1 MSRCALKKIRLH
13 RNLTLELKLKKV
25 NLTNDELDEIE
36 NELVERL
43 KTCCDNQGKEIDP
56 QNSAWIL
63 HRLGQVYEKRSPDM
77 FSLIRSATLYNAAL
91 ARHPSNYQT
100 IQRNLQQLCSH
111 ILSLAGA
118 KNKNA
123 QLIEQANAIKEA
135 VLKMRKNVAQALS
148 NIKSIPQNAN
158 NEKEHFLEAEKISLL
173 QQLQNQITN
182 DYKRI
187 MADLAYFCEKVMGEP
202 PCKFALVGMG
212 SIARREI
219 TPYSDFEN
227 IILLDNEVTLTN
239 KLNKNVLQY
248 FRWYSV
254 IFQIVLINLQETIVP
269 SVAISS
275 LSGWFFDAI
284 TLCGISFDGMMPH
297 ACKFPLGRLQPTPKK
312 PFTTELI
319 KPVNEMLKYLSSE
332 ENLKNGYHLSD
343 ILSKTCFVYK
353 DKDIFEEFEK
363 GVFEITEK
371 KTNLENILEDVK
383 NQVIEDLQA
392 FATRFSLS
400 KLKPDEK
407 FNVKQVVYRST
418 TLFISALGRIC
429 SIRASSCFDIA
440 SELHAQ
446 KHISE
451 YAKHKLLY
459 AIALACEVR
468 LRWYIKANRQSDN
481 IDSVGEMIE
490 LIGKRSTL
498 CYFQIAYALQSE
510 ISKRLNLK
518 QGHFYSS
525 PILLNLTLFLYFKDE
540 ENLNKMLHVQSRA
553 TPSQRLYGF
562 DQSLK
567 ELEKQVSESSKIEA
581 DIERNFNSMGS
592 QALWNRFH
600 TLGQVLHSKGCFDDA
615 IECFQISI
623 KLIQQHELQTDQLNE
638 AEDLKRCFQINIAR
652 CYRKIAWSLN
662 FLIKFEQ
669 AKENAKKSLEL
680 LLNLLPGSDINR
692 QLALSFKQ
700 YGYSL
705 TKLGMHEEAKENLLK
720 SFEIFTQLSFDKNY
734 DYDLSEVMNKLGRC
748 FLSMEYFE
756 ESRRYFE
763 NALSIQERM
772 SVDVDRDRRISVTLL
787 DLGRCLMKIEKFG
800 EAKLCIERSLQI
812 DYARLLGEVFCYRG
826 SSVTLYYLGCC
837 CLNLNQLHEAHDCLM
852 RSLDTAERVS
862 NDVNIDREVSNTLC
876 QIGCCFMKM
885 EKFDNAKIYLKRSL
899 KIKEQISINDNT
911 YRGASSI
918 KLLIEDCN
926 TKAKNIKK
934 V

>member
-1 MSRCALKKIRLH
+1 MSSSSSKDIRLDAA
-13 RNLTLELKLKKV
+13 LSFELKLKKV
-25 NLTNDELDEIE
+25 DLTNDELDEIE
-36 NELVERL
+36 NDLAEKL
-43 KTCCDNQGKEIDP
+43 KTFCDKRGREIDP
-56 QNSAWIL
+56 QNSAWVL
-63 HRLGQVYEKRSPDM
+63 HRFGQVYQKRSPDM

-91 ARHPSNYQT
+91 ARHPSNCHT
-100 IQRNLQQLCSH
+100 IQHDLQQLCSH

-118 KNKNA
+118 KNRHV
-123 QLIEQANAIKEA
+123 QLIEEANKIKKA
-135 VLKMRKNVAQALS
+135 VLKMRKNVAQTLCVK
-148 NIKSIPQNAN
+148 KSIPQNAN
-158 NEKEHFLEAEKISLL
+158 NDEEEHSLKVEKILL
-173 QQLQNQITN
+173 FQRLQNQITT
-182 DYKRI
+182 DYKQI

-202 PCKFALVGMG
+202 PCRFALVGMG

-239 KLNKNVLQY
+239 KLDENVLQY

-284 TLCGISFDGMMPH
+284 TLRGISFDGMMPH

-312 PFTTELI
+312 LFTTELI

-400 KLKPDEK
+400 KLKPEKK

-418 TLFISALGRIC
+418 TMFISALGRIC
-429 SIRASSCFDIA
+429 NIRASSCFDIVT
-440 SELHAQ
+440 ELHVQ

-459 AIALACEVR
+459 AVALACEVR
-468 LRWYIKANRQSDN
+468 LRWYMKVNRQSDSIN
-481 IDSVGEMIE
+481 SVREMIE

-510 ISKRLNLK
+510 ISKQLNLK

-525 PILLNLTLFLYFKDE
+525 PILLNLTLFIYFKDE
-540 ENLNKMLHVQSRA
+540 KNLIKMLHVQSRA

-562 DQSLK
+562 DQSLR
-567 ELEKQVSESSKIEA
+567 ELEKQISECTKVKEDLLGSSVTE
-581 DIERNFNSMGS
+581 S
-592 QALWNRFH
+592 QEFWKRFH
-600 TLGQVLHSKGCFDDA
+600 TLGQILHSKGCFDDA

-623 KLIQQHELQTDQLNE
+623 ELIQQLQAGQLDENNELNRYFL
-638 AEDLKRCFQINIAR
+638 INIAR

-662 FLIKFEQ
+662 FLIDYRHAE
-669 AKENAKKSLEL
+669 ENAKKSLEL
-680 LLNLLPGSDINR
+680 LLNLSPGNDINR

-705 TKLGMHEEAKENLLK
+705 SKLGLHEEAKENLMKSLK
-720 SFEIFTQLSFDKNY
+720 IITQLSFNV
-734 DYDLSEVMNKLGRC
+734 DYDNDVSEVLNKLGRC
-748 FLSMEYFE
+748 FFHMENFE
-756 ESRRYFE
+756 E
-763 NALSIQERM
+763 AIGVLKKAILIQERM
-772 SVDVDRDRRISVTLL
+772 SADVDRDRKISVTLL

-812 DYARLLGEVFCYRG
+812 DYARLLGEVFCYRDA
-826 SSVTLYYLGCC
+826 SVTLYYLGCC
-837 CLNLNQLHEAHDCLM
+837 CLDLNQLHEANDYLKI
-852 RSLDTAERVS
+852 SQDIAERVS
-862 NDVNIDREVSNTLC
+862 IDVSIDREVSNTLWVL
-876 QIGCCFMKM
+876 GCCSAKMK
-885 EKFDNAKIYLKRSL
+885 KFDNAKIYLKKSL
-899 KIKEQISINDNT
+899 KIKEQMSISDID
-911 YRGASSI
+911 RREISSI
-918 KLLIEDCN
+918 KLLIEDCSS
-926 TKAKNIKK
+926 KAKK
-934 V
+934 